1 MHAFPP
7 PRFRRIVRLVA
18 DTSPRRMDEAP
29 RNGATVIPL
38 RRPTASA
45 LTASGRTAA
54 GPPVFGRTA
63 PAREDPAH
71 EQAVRTRIN
80 MVVGAVLVLLLVSGL
95 WLVDRLKQISTI
107 QDCVMQGRRN
117 CAPIAAPPREP
128 DAR

>member
-1 MHAFPP
+1 M
-7 PRFRRIVRLVA
+7 
-18 DTSPRRMDEAP
+18 
-29 RNGATVIPL
+29 
-38 RRPTASA
+38 
-45 LTASGRTAA
+45 
-54 GPPVFGRTA
+54 
-63 PAREDPAH
+63 
-71 EQAVRTRIN
+71 RTRIN